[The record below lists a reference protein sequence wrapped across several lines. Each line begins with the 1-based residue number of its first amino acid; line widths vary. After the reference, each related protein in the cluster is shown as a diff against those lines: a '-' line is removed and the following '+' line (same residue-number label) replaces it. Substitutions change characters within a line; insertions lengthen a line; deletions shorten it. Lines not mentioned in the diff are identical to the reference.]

1 MDRQP
6 KYWVKKPPANGPNAK
21 PRYTAETDMPSTL
34 PRYCG
39 KNAET
44 KMAGPVVLEKAAPI
58 PCINRNKMSQKP
70 EGANPQTTDDT
81 VKIEI
86 PILNIRRIPVKS
98 PQRPTGSKNM
108 AVASKKEVITQLN
121 VTAFNPKLF
130 SIAGKAIF
138 TDEIKKVPINEV
150 MATMAKME
158 ICFFVQ
164 CIKIILVPSRR
175 GQN

>member
-1 MDRQP
+1 
-6 KYWVKKPPANGPNAK
+6 
-21 PRYTAETDMPSTL
+21 
-34 PRYCG
+34 
-39 KNAET
+39 
-44 KMAGPVVLEKAAPI
+44 
-58 PCINRNKMSQKP
+58 MSQKP

-164 CIKIILVPSRR
+164 CIMFFQVQFRNEQK
-175 GQN
+175 